1 MTAGLAAGIAAV
13 TVPVVLAVSLWGHA
27 RRPGVLVAAVRAHG
41 TVPGPLVRP
50 VAALAV
56 AAEAVTGA
64 GAAAGLLLGLDDLL
78 CACLALAAVLLGAY
92 ALYGTYVARTRT
104 HAVPCG
110 CAGDASTPMTGW
122 VAVRAGALAV
132 LALAGAVWGPPASR
146 PPAESLIVVAM
157 GLVWAVLLWSLPPAM
172 AQERERSPAG

>member
-1 MTAGLAAGIAAV
+1 MAGLAAGVAAV
-13 TVPVVLAVSLWGHA
+13 AVPLVLAVSLWGHA

-41 TVPGPLVRP
+41 AVPGPLVRP
-50 VAALAV
+50 AAVLAV

-64 GAAAGLLLGLDDLL
+64 GAAAGLLLGLDGLL
-78 CACLALAAVLLGAY
+78 RVCLALAAVLLGVY
-92 ALYGTYVARTRT
+92 ALYAGHVARTRP
-104 HAVPCG
+104 HPVPCG

-122 VAVRAGALAV
+122 VAVRAGVPAV
-132 LALAGAVWGPPASR
+132 LALVGAAWGPPASR

-157 GLVWAVLLWSLPPAM
+157 GVVLAVLLWSLPSAM